1 MGYKIGVDKKQLSLL
16 PASLDD
22 YVSEDHICRVISAFT
37 GQLDIAALGYKY
49 AECKSTGCRPYD
61 PQMMLNLYIY
71 GYLHRVRSS
80 RRLRDEA
87 RRNVEVMWLMDGLTP
102 DDKTICNFRTDN
114 ATSLAETFRIFSRL
128 CRTLGLLGGELAAT
142 DSSKFRANNSLK
154 NNYNEIVVKN
164 ELSRTEKRIQEY
176 MQALAEADAA
186 EEHMPEPG
194 TGDIRAALERL
205 NQRKVKFE
213 DLYARV
219 QDAGE
224 ISTVDPD
231 ARVMRS
237 GGDARE
243 LDVCYNVHTVV
254 DSQHHLIVDFDV
266 SNCASDAVQL
276 KNMSDKA
283 KDIMGVQTLTNL
295 ADKGYYASEEIA
307 ACEQNGITC
316 LVAKPSPGG
325 PKKPAGFQRQDFIY
339 DSTQDVYICPAQQEL
354 RFKYERKHIS
364 GREYRVYS
372 NAPACGEC
380 QQKPA
385 CTAYRRR
392 EVQRL
397 SCQDVLDRVDER
409 TRKHKALYRKRQEI
423 VEHPFGTIKAVWG
436 YKQFLCRTKAKVSA
450 ETALACIAYNIR
462 RICNIFEENR
472 VNVAMALG

>member
-1 MGYKIGVDKKQLSLL
+1 MGYKIGVDKQQLSLL
-16 PASLDD
+16 PACLDD
-22 YVSEDHICRVISAFT
+22 YVPEDHICRVINAFT
-37 GQLDIAALGYKY
+37 GQLDIAALGYKH

-61 PQMMLNLYIY
+61 PRMMLNLYIY

-80 RRLRDEA
+80 RRLRDETI
-87 RRNVEVMWLMDGLTP
+87 RNIEVMWLTEGLKP

-114 ATSLAETFRIFSRL
+114 ATALAETFRIFSRL
-128 CRTLGLLGGELAAT
+128 CRTLGLLGGELVAT
-142 DSSKFRANNSLK
+142 DSTKFRANNSLK

-164 ELSRTEKRIQEY
+164 ELSRTDKKIQEY

-186 EEHMPEPG
+186 EENMPEPSAS
-194 TGDIRAALERL
+194 DIKAALERL

-213 DLYARV
+213 ELYTRV
-219 QDAGE
+219 QEAGE

-231 ARVMRS
+231 ARMMRS

-266 SNCASDAVQL
+266 SNCSSDAVQL

-283 KDIMGVQTLTNL
+283 KDIMEVQNLTNL
-295 ADKGYYASEEIA
+295 ADKGYYASGEIV
-307 ACEQNGITC
+307 ACEKNGITC

-339 DSTQDVYICPAQQEL
+339 DSTKDAYICPAQQEL

-372 NAPACGEC
+372 NAPACGKC
-380 QQKPA
+380 QQKST
-385 CTAYRRR
+385 CTTYRHR

-409 TRKHKALYRKRQEI
+409 THKHKELYRKRQEI

-436 YKQFLCRTKAKVSA
+436 YKQFLCRTQANVSA
-450 ETALACIAYNIR
+450 ETALTCIAYNLR
-462 RICNIFEENR
+462 RICNIFAGNE
-472 VNVAMALG
+472 VSSAMALR